1 MCCSI
6 SASFCNYTVQLV
18 HFIFLKLSNKN
29 ILSVQILIRT
39 FYCKERPRKPCF
51 FFEGGRVG
59 RGRLSCHFPVKI
71 GALAGQKLLLL
82 LLSLLLL

>member
-1 MCCSI
+1 MCSSI
-6 SASFCNYTVQLV
+6 SASFCNYTVHLV

-51 FFEGGRVG
+51 FLGGGGGWEGGG
-59 RGRLSCHFPVKI
+59 F
-71 GALAGQKLLLL
+71 LAIFL
-82 LLSLLLL
+82 